1 MTKIIKILSATFI
14 VCAALIAPAFA
25 QYALPVPAP
34 GYYGPVYGYGRA
46 YGPAVFPRTYYRASP
61 VFPLYGG
68 GWVPEPIFDV
78 SRVGGIDPTLR
89 PSN

>member
-1 MTKIIKILSATFI
+1 MTTIIKTLSATFI

-25 QYALPVPAP
+25 QYAPPVPVP
-34 GYYGPVYGYGRA
+34 GYYGPVYGYGPA
-46 YGPAVFPRTYYRASP
+46 YGPTTFPRAYYRAPP
-61 VFPLYGG
+61 VFPFYGG

-89 PSN
+89 PTN